1 MLKKLF
7 FVLDREDKRFLF
19 FLLGFS
25 VLISFIETFAI
36 SLIMPFVA
44 LASDFSYFE
53 KIEPLNS
60 LRQILNR
67 PAYEIVA
74 YFGGVLI
81 FFYLLRA
88 LLNGYYFNL
97 LARFAKGRYHKLSS
111 KIFAKFLRLPYE
123 NFTRKTHSE
132 ILKATTGE
140 VFNLTTMLASFL
152 LMMSE
157 LFVVLL
163 LYVLMLFISYKITLF
178 LSLFMLFNALV
189 LVKIL
194 GPSIKRAGLKRESA
208 MRSFFEIL
216 NTNLNNF
223 KLIKLRGKEGGIVR
237 LFERQSEAFSRA
249 NITNESL
256 AAIPRIYLEAVGFS
270 VLVFIVVFLILKD
283 ESDISNILS
292 TISIFVLALYRL
304 MPSANRIITS
314 YHDLIYHRS
323 SLDIIYGA
331 LGQEEERL
339 NDGKITFQNEIAL
352 KNLSFA
358 YEGKKALF
366 SGLDF
371 RLKKGEKIA
380 LVGESGAGK
389 STLVDLI
396 LSLLKPQQGQILI
409 DGVPL
414 SAKNLK
420 RYRQK
425 IGYIPQQIYLFNDSI
440 ANNIAFGDALDAA
453 RLERVVRQAN
463 LQGFIESLEEGLESR
478 VGDGGARLSGGQ
490 KQRIAI
496 ARVLYSEP
504 EILVLDEA
512 TSALDS
518 ESEAKIMEEIY
529 KISRDKTLI
538 IIAHRLSTIEKC
550 DKIYRVSEGCVREEA
565 R

>member
-19 FLLGFS
+19 SLLGFS
-25 VLISFIETFAI
+25 IFISFIETFAI

-53 KIEPLNS
+53 KNDYLHSFKQSFN
-60 LRQILNR
+60 L

-74 YFGGVLI
+74 YFGGILI

-97 LARFAKGRYHKLSS
+97 LARFSKGRYHKLSS
-111 KIFAKFLRLPYE
+111 KIFAKFLQLPYE

-140 VFNLTTMLASFL
+140 VFNLSTMLSSFL

-163 LYVLMLFISYKITLF
+163 LYTLMLLISYKITLF
-178 LSLFMLFNALV
+178 LSVFMLFNAFV
-189 LVKIL
+189 LIKIL
-194 GPSIKRAGLKRESA
+194 SPSIKKAGLKREGA

-223 KLIKLRGKEGGIVR
+223 KLIKLRGKESGI
-237 LFERQSEAFSRA
+237 LKIFKKQSEAFSRA

-270 VLVFIVVFLILKD
+270 VLVFIVVFLVLKD
-283 ESDISNILS
+283 KSDISDILS

-314 YHDLIYHRS
+314 YHDLLYYHS
-323 SLDIIYGA
+323 SLDIIYQA
-331 LGQEEERL
+331 LQEKEERL
-339 NDGKITFQNEIAL
+339 NEAKISFQNEIFL

-358 YEGKKALF
+358 YEGKKELF

-371 RLKKGEKIA
+371 SIKKGEKIA
-380 LVGESGAGK
+380 FVGESGSGK

-396 LSLLKPQQGQILI
+396 LSLLQPSRGQILI

-414 SAKNLK
+414 SVENIKH
-420 RYRQK
+420 YRQK

-440 ANNIAFGDALDAA
+440 ANNIAFGDELDEE
-453 RLERVVRQAN
+453 RLQKVVKQAN
-463 LQGFIESLEEGLESR
+463 LQGLIDSLEDGLQSK
-478 VGDGGARLSGGQ
+478 VGDGGSKLSGGQ
-490 KQRIAI
+490 RQRIAI
-496 ARVLYSEP
+496 ARALYSNP

-518 ESEAKIMEEIY
+518 ESEAKIMDEIY
-529 KISRDKTLI
+529 KISHDKTLI

-550 DKIYRVSEGCVREEA
+550 DKIYRVCEGKITEES